1 MLFQGDRI
9 LSERLRKGKCLI
21 EFCDIFIP
29 NIAATLC
36 RPVDT
41 GVIALGRAT
50 VNLLGRWCT
59 WYFRHHLLLL
69 LQSFF
74 VLLLS
79 ISSFFKTFLLDLA
92 DYF

>member
-9 LSERLRKGKCLI
+9 LSERLRKGKRLI
-21 EFCDIFIP
+21 EFCDIFILS
-29 NIAATLC
+29 IAVTLG

-50 VNLLGRWCT
+50 GNLLGRWCT
-59 WYFRHHLLLL
+59 WYFRYHLLLL
-69 LQSFF
+69 QAFV
-74 VLLLS
+74 VLLLP
-79 ISSFFKTFLLDLA
+79 ISYFFKTFLLDLA